1 MMNNVKPSLII
12 KKEIIDYFLEFGALI
27 VLMATWGYTIYN
39 FNKLPDIIA
48 THFDISG
55 KPNGFGSKL
64 TIWLLPVIISFIY
77 ILIYVLNRN
86 PQKFNYLTTITD
98 QNAYKQYKLASRSL
112 RIILFNITFL
122 FAFIT
127 FKEIDGAYTKSSALE
142 WWFIPLL
149 LCSTIIPTFYMIIV
163 SGSKKYN

>member
-1 MMNNVKPSLII
+1 MDKERPSLNI
-12 KKEIIDYFLEFGALI
+12 KKATIDYFLEFCALI
-27 VLMATWGYTIYN
+27 VLISTWGFTIYH

-48 THFDISG
+48 THFDLNG
-55 KPNGFGSKL
+55 KPNGFGSKN
-64 TIWLLPVIISFIY
+64 TIWLLPIIITLVF
-77 ILIYVLNRN
+77 ILISVLNRY
-86 PQKFNYLTTITD
+86 PHKFNYLTKITE
-98 QNAYKQYKLASRSL
+98 QNAHKQYRLASRSL
-112 RIILFNITFL
+112 RIILFNITLL

-149 LCSTIIPTFYMIIV
+149 LGSTIIPTFYMIIA

>member
-1 MMNNVKPSLII
+1 MDNVHTSLNI

-27 VLMATWGYTIYN
+27 VLMGTWGYTIYH

-55 KPNGFGSKL
+55 KPNGFGSKN
-64 TIWLLPVIISFIY
+64 TIWLLPVIISLVY
-77 ILIYVLNRN
+77 ILIYVLNRY
-86 PQKFNYLTTITD
+86 PHKFNYLTKITE
-98 QNAYKQYKLASRSL
+98 QNAYRQYKLASRMM
-112 RIILFNITFL
+112 RVILFNITIM
-122 FAFIT
+122 FAYIT

-149 LCSTIIPTFYMIIV
+149 LGSTIIPTFYMIIV